1 MKSLNPQK
9 AFMKFAYGNL
19 GTAQKS
25 MQCHQRSMHLQSIT
39 SLQGK
44 SHEKRI
50 QLKTMRSRKEIS
62 LGSKKSQLLRK
73 SLEISL
79 GTEKHH
85 NS

>member
-9 AFMKFAYGNL
+9 AYMKFAYGNL
-19 GTAQKS
+19 GTAQKYAMPS
-25 MQCHQRSMHLQSIT
+25 NKYAPPKHNIV
-39 SLQGK
+39 QGK